1 MRRILEIIRKE
12 FLQVRR
18 DRKMLPILF
27 IAPVIQLSLLGYAA
41 TTDLRN
47 VPVVVANLDRSAE
60 SRELLNAFSSSGDLV
75 LRHYVDS
82 PAHID
87 RYLDR
92 NDADIAI
99 VIPVD
104 YAENLRSGRT
114 ASVQVLVDGTK
125 VNATNALNQLAAAVG
140 THSQS
145 LVARRFASSGLTIQR
160 PEVNVE
166 TRMWYNP
173 ELSSRNFMV
182 PAVLAL
188 VLMIITMLVTSMAIV
203 KERENGTMEQIVV
216 TPIRS
221 SELIL
226 GKLIPF
232 FLIGIVEAMLVL
244 AIAVWW
250 FNVPLRGSVPLLMA
264 FSLLFIVNAQGLGLF
279 VSTISHT
286 QQQAMMTS
294 VFFVMLPMILLSG
307 FVFPIENM
315 PEPIQWVTYLM
326 PMRYFLVIVRGIFL
340 KGVGWEVLWPQVVA
354 LGAFGIAILW
364 LAIARFQKRVD

>member
-250 FNVPLRGSVPLLMA
+250 FNVPLRGSVLLLMA